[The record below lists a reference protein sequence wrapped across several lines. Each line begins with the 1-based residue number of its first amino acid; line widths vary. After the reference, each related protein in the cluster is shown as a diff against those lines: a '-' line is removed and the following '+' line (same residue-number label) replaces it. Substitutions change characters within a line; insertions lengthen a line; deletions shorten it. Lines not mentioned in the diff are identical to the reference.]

1 MCKEYNI
8 KHIFTSVYHPE
19 ANGQVE
25 RFHRVLND
33 MLSKLSS
40 HEIEAWDDKLP
51 DVLAAYR
58 IGISETT
65 KFSPYF
71 LLYGRDPIL
80 PIDNI
85 LKPRRP
91 YWGDDTSKLAIQ
103 QQHQVFSEVRKNVRE
118 ARKRRDKNYNK
129 RTVDKQ
135 FKVGDPVY
143 LYNNNRQSKLDA
155 KWKTHYRIV
164 EKHSQ
169 YTYTIKN
176 QLSGDIKKV
185 HAKHLQLANLVDWPD
200 KISKVVNTRGNSRR
214 ATYVVSPDEGN
225 LSSSDPMTSS
235 EEEGETAAQRP
246 LSSPA
251 SVATSQ
257 VDNEDLMSTGISD
270 NSMDVDDLMSL

>member
-1 MCKEYNI
+1 MSERLGNVEIKIITKE
-8 KHIFTSVYHPE
+8 
-19 ANGQVE
+19 
-25 RFHRVLND
+25 
-33 MLSKLSS
+33 
-40 HEIEAWDDKLP
+40 
-51 DVLAAYR
+51 
-58 IGISETT
+58 
-65 KFSPYF
+65 
-71 LLYGRDPIL
+71 
-80 PIDNI
+80 
-85 LKPRRP
+85 
-91 YWGDDTSKLAIQ
+91 
-103 QQHQVFSEVRKNVRE
+103 
-118 ARKRRDKNYNK
+118 
-129 RTVDKQ
+129 Q

-214 ATYVVSPDEGN
+214 ATYVVSPDESN